1 MVSDASRS
9 AIQSEE
15 RRGVAQSGSASAL
28 GAEGR
33 GFESLRPDHG
43 INNLHRF
50 LFGLNPTNPHTCI
63 HEKFCMSIELA
74 VHHSLPVNVH
84 SRGHIS
90 MTHHLLLDT
99 HGSPDR
105 IKPTAESVAAIPAP
119 E

>member
-1 MVSDASRS
+1 
-9 AIQSEE
+9 
-15 RRGVAQSGSASAL
+15 
-28 GAEGR
+28 
-33 GFESLRPDHG
+33 
-43 INNLHRF
+43 
-50 LFGLNPTNPHTCI
+50 
-63 HEKFCMSIELA
+63 MSIELA